1 MIASAS
7 ALQPASPILLESS
20 LILTTFFSVQGA
32 LAQTKVILLD
42 SNNIGDD
49 GLTALSSA
57 LAEAP
62 MACLLFGVTSH
73 SQIHTQHDTHFA
85 IILDATGLAL
95 VATWLACCSLG
106 AACKCILDRLFGPI
120 TGWVAIQNWLVLEG
134 RQGPHGESL

>member
-1 MIASAS
+1 MHTCLTLFLYAHT
-7 ALQPASPILLESS
+7 LTQELDLE
-20 LILTTFFSVQGA
+20 G
-32 LAQTKVILLD
+32 
-42 SNNIGDD
+42 NNIGDD
-49 GLTALSSA
+49 GTRSLADA
-57 LAEAP
+57 LAKGAP

-106 AACKCILDRLFGPI
+106 AACKCILDRLFGRI
-120 TGWVAIQNWLVLEG
+120 TRWVADQPWGVLEG